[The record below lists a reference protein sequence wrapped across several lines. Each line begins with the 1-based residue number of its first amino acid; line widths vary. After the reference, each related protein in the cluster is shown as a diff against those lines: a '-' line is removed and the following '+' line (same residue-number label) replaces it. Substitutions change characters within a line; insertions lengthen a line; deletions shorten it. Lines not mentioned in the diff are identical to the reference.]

1 MALLR
6 SLSQASLDAIID
18 RCDDKIIFLIH
29 DEIWLREARRKE
41 LRSTFSAW
49 SCCLLITEC
58 SAGVWGMWTLDITV
72 MQALQYMAAF
82 SVPASTAIS
91 ALFAVFGAATA
102 SQKAVKML
110 TTPFSSEIL
119 KEIDRVQQM
128 KLRIKVHR
136 IHCRNV
142 IHYRRMGYPIPD
154 WEEIDF

>member
-102 SQKAVKML
+102 SHNVRY
-110 TTPFSSEIL
+110 
-119 KEIDRVQQM
+119 RV
-128 KLRIKVHR
+128 
-136 IHCRNV
+136 
-142 IHYRRMGYPIPD
+142 
-154 WEEIDF
+154 F